1 MRQAYLALLQTA
13 LLTFNSS
20 INFMAATLFGKLPKF
35 AGNHGILW
43 PPETIHHDRET
54 SCAFFFSAGQ

>member
-1 MRQAYLALLQTA
+1 MRQAYLDLLQQ
-13 LLTFNSS
+13 LLLSVNRG
-20 INFMAATLFGKLPKF
+20 INFIAATLFGKLPKV